1 METTK
6 KKAGGQIRVQASMR
20 CSGVAVVARRIGCHP
35 SQLSYILHGKRKPSK
50 TIRRRLERM
59 GITTTI
65 DGEML

>member
-1 METTK
+1 
-6 KKAGGQIRVQASMR
+6 MR

-65 DGEML
+65 DGESL